1 MSQTVDFVLRSG
13 TAFIVQESKI
23 QNLKSKIHLSPS
35 ILAADQ
41 MRLGELVAQAEA
53 AGADSIHID
62 VMDGRYVANFAF
74 SPKTVADLRRVTYL
88 PLHVHLEV
96 ADPDASIPLF
106 AGADLIVVQ
115 EGCVPNLS
123 LTLAAIKAQGCL
135 AGVAV
140 NPSRPVEE
148 LAEFLPQI
156 DLLLIM
162 AVEPGFGGQSFDRR
176 ALDKAAWAK
185 IHRAQHGLTFPI
197 GLDGGVGEETVADA
211 AAAGVDFLIVGT
223 GIFDVNPTGAAEAE
237 RVAANI
243 RHLRQLSDL

>member
-1 MSQTVDFVLRSG
+1 MLRTDDRGLGIGDWGFCAEPNPQSP
-13 TAFIVQESKI
+13 IPNPHI
-23 QNLKSKIHLSPS
+23 SPS

-53 AGADSIHID
+53 AGADSLHVD

-74 SPKTVADLRRVTYL
+74 SPKTVADLRRVTCL

-96 ADPDASIPLF
+96 ADPDACLPLF
-106 AGADLIVVQ
+106 AQADLIIVQ
-115 EGCVPNLS
+115 EDCTPDLGR
-123 LTLAAIKAQGCL
+123 TLAAIKAQGGL

-140 NPSRPVEE
+140 NPSRPVEN
-148 LAEFLPQI
+148 LADFLSQI

-162 AVEPGFGGQSFDRR
+162 AVEPGFGGQIFDRR
-176 ALDKAAWAK
+176 ALHKAAWAET
-185 IHRAQHGLTFPI
+185 HRRQHGLTFPI

-211 AAAGVDFLIVGT
+211 VAAGVDFLIVGT
-223 GIFDVNPTGAAEAE
+223 GIFDVNPTGAMEDE

-243 RHLRQLSDL
+243 RHLRRLADL